1 MTKAN
6 VVLQYEG
13 ISISNAELV
22 ARVKEIW
29 KEEKKSLSDIE
40 DLVIYVKP
48 EEYKAYY
55 VINGVELGSVDLN
68 A

>member
-1 MTKAN
+1 MMKTN

-13 ISISNAELV
+13 INISNAEIV
-22 ARVKEIW
+22 SRVKEIW
-29 KEEKKSLSDIE
+29 KEEKKSLSDITE
-40 DLVIYVKP
+40 LVIYVKP

>member
-1 MTKAN
+1 MMKTN

-13 ISISNAELV
+13 INISNAELV
-22 ARVKEIW
+22 NRVKEIW
-29 KEEKKSLSDIE
+29 KEEKKSLSDIT

>member
-1 MTKAN
+1 MMKTN
-6 VVLQYEG
+6 IVLQYEG
-13 ISISNAELV
+13 INISNAEIIS
-22 ARVKEIW
+22 RVKEIW
-29 KEEKKSLSDIE
+29 KEEKKSLSDITE
-40 DLVIYVKP
+40 LVIYVKP